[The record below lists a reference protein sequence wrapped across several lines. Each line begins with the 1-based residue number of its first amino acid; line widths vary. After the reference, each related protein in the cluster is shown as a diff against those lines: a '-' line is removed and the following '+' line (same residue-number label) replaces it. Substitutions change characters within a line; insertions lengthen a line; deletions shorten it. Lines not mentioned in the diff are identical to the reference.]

1 MKGLIDVEI
10 SEDRMKAYVTFRE
23 IQTETDNDISAF
35 FAAEEGTAKKEEE
48 NKKDTENE
56 ITLEAVIETL
66 RKNRVTYGIKNSN
79 IRTAIGEELY
89 GTRYLV
95 AQGTKSFNG
104 KDARIEYKL
113 NIESS
118 MKPKLDEKGNVDYL
132 NVDNYISVKQGDVLA
147 VYFPPVKSIS
157 GFNVFGKTIRG
168 AEGRNVKIPLGKN
181 TEVLADGRTLISK
194 IDGLL
199 QIIGGKI
206 SVLPVLIINSDVDTM
221 TGNIDFVGSVKIHG
235 NVCSGM
241 KVKAKGSVEV
251 NGTVESAV
259 VMSEGDVIIN
269 GGIKGMGKGAVSSGG
284 NFVSS
289 YIENAVVRSMGNIT
303 TNSIIQ
309 SQVESEGRVNVTGTN
324 GSIIGGT
331 VKSAR
336 GITCKVLGSR
346 SYIRTTVS
354 VGVSS
359 QQLEGIGE
367 IEMQIQNLKSELAK
381 INAVLDSGLKAVTA
395 VQTKALSSIVQ
406 RKPQLESQLMDLE
419 SEYLK
424 RQDLLK
430 ANTKASVTV
439 VDFAH
444 PDAVVCMG
452 KERLILDSQYRATT
466 FYIKEGEIAIKK
478 CEVLDEEE

>member
-10 SEDRMKAYVTFRE
+10 SEDRMKAYVTFQE
-23 IQTETDNDISAF
+23 IKEEVDEDISSF
-35 FAAEEGTAKKEEE
+35 LKSGEETEKKE
-48 NKKDTENE
+48 KGTENE
-56 ITLEAVIETL
+56 ITVDAVLETL
-66 RKNRVTYGIKNSN
+66 RKNRVTYGVKKNNIKA
-79 IRTAIGEELY
+79 AIEEEIF

-206 SVLPVLIINSDVDTM
+206 SVLPVLVINSDVDTM

-241 KVKAKGSVEV
+241 KVRAKGSVEV

-259 VMSEGDVIIN
+259 VISEGDIIIN
-269 GGIKGMGKGAVSSGG
+269 GGIKGMGKGAVTAGG

-289 YIENAVVRSMGNIT
+289 YIENAVVRSLGNIT

-331 VKSAR
+331 VKSAK

-354 VGVSS
+354 VGTSS
-359 QQLEGIGE
+359 QQMEGIGE
-367 IEMQIQNLKSELAK
+367 IEMKIQTIKSELAK

-395 VQTKALSSIVQ
+395 VQSKALSSIVQ
-406 RKPQLESQLMDLE
+406 RKPQLENELMDLE
-419 SEYLK
+419 TEYLRK
-424 RQDLLK
+424 QDMIR

-439 VDFAH
+439 IDFAH

-466 FYIKEGEIAIKK
+466 FYIKDGEIAIKK
-478 CEVLDEEE
+478 CEVLEDEEE

>member
-1 MKGLIDVEI
+1 MKGLIDVEV
-10 SEDRMKAYVTFRE
+10 SEDRMKAYIIFRE
-23 IQTETDNDISAF
+23 IKEDESEIDNLLEKI
-35 FAAEEGTAKKEEE
+35 EKPQ
-48 NKKDTENE
+48 NE
-56 ITLEAVIETL
+56 ITFDNIVEVL
-66 RKNRVTYGIKNSN
+66 RKNRVVYGLKKNNIK
-79 IRTAIGEELY
+79 TAIEEEMY
-89 GTRYLV
+89 DTRYLA

-147 VYFPPVKSIS
+147 VYFPPVKSVS

-181 TEVLADGRTLISK
+181 TEVLSDGRTLISK

-235 NVCSGM
+235 NICSGM
-241 KVKAKGSVEV
+241 RVKAKGSVEV
-251 NGTVESAV
+251 NGTVEAAV
-259 VMSEGDVIIN
+259 VMSEGDIIIN
-269 GGIKGMGKGAVSSGG
+269 GGIKGMGKSTVTSGG

-289 YIENAVVRSMGNIT
+289 YIENAVVRSVGNIT

-309 SQVESEGRVNVTGTN
+309 SQVESEGRINVTGTN

-331 VKSAR
+331 TKSVK
-336 GITCKVLGSR
+336 GITCKTLGSR

-354 VGVSS
+354 VGVTSV
-359 QQLEGIGE
+359 QQDGMGE
-367 IEMQIQNLKSELAK
+367 IEMKIQSIRSELAK

-395 VQTKALSSIVQ
+395 VQSKALSSIVQ
-406 RKPQLESQLMDLE
+406 RKPQLEEELLNLE
-419 SEYLK
+419 TEYIK
-424 RQDLLK
+424 KQDLIK

-439 VDFAH
+439 IEFAH
-444 PDAVVCMG
+444 PDAVVCIN
-452 KERLILDSQYRATT
+452 KEKLILDSQYRSTT
-466 FYIKEGEIAIKK
+466 FFMKDGEISIKK
-478 CEVLDEEE
+478 CEVLEDEEE